1 MTGKI
6 NFLASLTEIA
16 GALNLSRQSLA
27 KRAGKQAW
35 SSTEEVIQGGG
46 YKYDLAAIPLTPA
59 ERRKVKAS
67 LLLSGKYSPTTCT
80 PLVTT
85 AGSVEPKP
93 EAQLPLDEEDRAH
106 LWDYF
111 SRKPEKTKAVAR
123 QRLEA
128 VQAVEALIATGHGK
142 MVALQTV
149 AEQIGTHSQT
159 LSKWMTKAQSVA
171 PCDRVTVLVGS
182 HCGRTKRADL
192 DAEAFEF
199 FKADFLRR
207 ERPTYEACY
216 ERLQR
221 AAKEHRWTVPA
232 LRTLKRKLHREIPPD
247 LIILLRQGVDALKKT
262 NPSQE
267 RDHSVFH
274 ALEAVNGDGYTFFK
288 YVRFESGEVCRP
300 VAWVWQDIYSG
311 RILAH
316 RLDVSENKDMIRLS
330 IGDLIERYGIPEH
343 FWFDNTRA
351 AANKDVTGGVK
362 NRYRFKVNPEEPLGL
377 VPLLGATVHWATPAH
392 GQAKPVERCFGI
404 GGIGEYIDKHP
415 NFSGRGTQKNPIPV
429 DEFEAVAASEIAAFN
444 ARLGRRSKVCSGR
457 SCDVVFNES
466 YSNSTIRKA
475 TRDQRALWL
484 LASESVMANRNDGS
498 IRIMGNRYWCEAL
511 SHHKGQKIVA
521 RFDPANMHGNV
532 LIYTLDGRKIGE
544 AECQIAAGFN
554 DRNAAREVAKQVN
567 RKKKALKAVA
577 AAELRI
583 TARQA
588 GALLPTVAP
597 VETTSPK
604 VIMGIFGRAER
615 PVEGGDEASRYN
627 FEDTVE
633 QMRKAGGMKNSLL

>member
-6 NFLASLTEIA
+6 IFLASLTEISS
-16 GALNLSRQSLA
+16 ALKLSRQYIA
-27 KRAGKQAW
+27 KRAAKQEWVA
-35 SSTEEVIQGGG
+35 TEEVIQGGG
-46 YKYDLAAIPLTPA
+46 FKYDLTVIPLTPS
-59 ERRKVKAS
+59 ERRTVKAS
-67 LLLSGKYSPTTCT
+67 LFLSGKYSPQRSVSET
-80 PLVTT
+80 VTS
-85 AGSVEPKP
+85 GPVESKPSVD
-93 EAQLPLDEEDRAH
+93 LPLNEEDRAH

-128 VQAVEALIATGHGK
+128 VQAVETLIATGHGK
-142 MVALQTV
+142 MAALQTV

-171 PCDRVTVLVGS
+171 PCDRLTVLVGGN
-182 HCGRTKRADL
+182 CGRTNRAEL
-192 DAEAFEF
+192 DAEAFDF

-207 ERPTYEACY
+207 ERPSYESCY

-221 AAKEHRWTVPA
+221 AAKKHAWKVPA
-232 LRTLKRKLHREIPPD
+232 LRTLKRKLHREIPSD
-247 LIILLRQGVDALKKT
+247 LIIMLRLGADALKKT
-262 NPSQE
+262 FTAQE

-311 RILAH
+311 SILAH
-316 RLDVSENKDMIRLS
+316 RLDVSENKDSIRLS

-377 VPLLGATVHWATPAH
+377 VPMLGATVHWATPAH
-392 GQAKPVERCFGI
+392 GQAKPIERCFGI

-415 NFSGRGTQKNPIPV
+415 SFAGRGAQKNPIPV
-429 DEFEAVAASEIAAFN
+429 EEFEAVVTSEIAAFN
-444 ARLGRRSKVCSGR
+444 ARQGRRSKVCSGR
-457 SCDVVFNES
+457 SCDDVFNES

-484 LASESVMANRNDGS
+484 LAPEAVTVNRDNGT
-498 IRIMGNRYWCEAL
+498 IKIMNNRYGCDAL
-511 SHHKGQKIVA
+511 CQHKGKKIVA

-532 LIYTLDGRKIGE
+532 LVYTLDGRKIGE
-544 AECQIAAGFN
+544 AECILAAGFN
-554 DRNAAREVAKQVN
+554 DRDAAREVAKQVN
-567 RKKKALKAVA
+567 RKRKALKAVV

-597 VETTSPK
+597 VEPQSPK
-604 VIMGIFGRAER
+604 VIKGIFGR
-615 PVEGGDEASRYN
+615 VEKSVEVGDDTSRYN

-633 QMRKAGGMKNSLL
+633 RFRKAGGMKNTLL